1 MSVNLHA
8 IRHAE
13 ERAKASLFH
22 TLNSTMLIYSMLLII
37 IVLGIVLAR
46 G

>member
-8 IRHAE
+8 MRHAE

-22 TLNSTMLIYSMLLII
+22 ALNSAMMVYSVLLII

-46 G
+46 A